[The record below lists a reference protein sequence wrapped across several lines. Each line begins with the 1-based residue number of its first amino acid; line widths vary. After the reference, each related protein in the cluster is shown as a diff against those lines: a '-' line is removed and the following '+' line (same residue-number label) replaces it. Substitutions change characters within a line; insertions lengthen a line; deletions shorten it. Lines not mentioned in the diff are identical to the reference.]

1 MKLKLFLGI
10 ILLLGV
16 KCFSQNTQVPFETLL
31 DMASKDNALAQYQ
44 MGLCYLNGQGT
55 VKNYFMATHWFS
67 YAYRNKNQNIIS
79 DLKTPSFKALYPGF
93 HEFLLGLVESHYKNN
108 KHLASRYYW
117 EAYNLSGLREC
128 QMFHYMYNPAPN
140 LTPEQKDSINRL
152 MQTTEPMCQAI
163 FGEQMLRNR
172 THNDTIQGLILITES
187 IDKNFPYGHNV
198 MGFFYSYD
206 KHPYYNESLSAYH
219 LLQAEKY
226 KHLEYHSSRLLSYYY
241 EAGKGGLE
249 KDIKRVESL
258 EKNYIE
264 PQKVMEDF
272 LIFLDSNELLK

>member
-1 MKLKLFLGI
+1 
-10 ILLLGV
+10 
-16 KCFSQNTQVPFETLL
+16 
-31 DMASKDNALAQYQ
+31 
-44 MGLCYLNGQGT
+44 
-55 VKNYFMATHWFS
+55 
-67 YAYRNKNQNIIS
+67 
-79 DLKTPSFKALYPGF
+79 
-93 HEFLLGLVESHYKNN
+93 
-108 KHLASRYYW
+108 
-117 EAYNLSGLREC
+117 
-128 QMFHYMYNPAPN
+128 MFHYMYNPAPN

-272 LIFLDSNELLK
+272 LNFLDSNELLK